1 MSKQSNWIGWEPTNI
16 PLNQEHP
23 FILVNLNHGPC
34 SDMPSYYKSQR
45 HKVRKFLGVS
55 MNPVW
60 KPKHCALFAFMLQAS
75 EIVSCWPSSALAVTS
90 RENLKTGSNPRQH
103 PSKDANWLQS
113 RNPGN
118 IRPKISNWMKTGS
131 HSKIRTT
138 SGVLECRDF
147 VSFACGWNWMNNL
160 VNLGRWD
167 VAKSQWR
174 CFETAMEKGVV
185 ELTRWKVKVLVST
198 MTRRG
203 WNVPS
208 MIYDRRNN
216 INNNMYNEE

>member
-1 MSKQSNWIGWEPTNI
+1 M
-16 PLNQEHP
+16 
-23 FILVNLNHGPC
+23 
-34 SDMPSYYKSQR
+34 
-45 HKVRKFLGVS
+45 
-55 MNPVW
+55 
-60 KPKHCALFAFMLQAS
+60 HCALFAFMLQAN

-118 IRPKISNWMKTGS
+118 IRPKISNWMQTGS
-131 HSKIRTT
+131 HSKILTT

-174 CFETAMEKGVV
+174 CFETAMEKEVV

-216 INNNMYNEE
+216 INNNKYDEE